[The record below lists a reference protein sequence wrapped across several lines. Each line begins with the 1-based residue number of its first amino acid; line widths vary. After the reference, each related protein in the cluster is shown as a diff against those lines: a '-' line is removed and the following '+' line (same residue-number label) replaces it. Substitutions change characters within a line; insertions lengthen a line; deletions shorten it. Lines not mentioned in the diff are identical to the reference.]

1 MGKVTYVE
9 FDGSKHTI
17 DLDDGLSIMEGA
29 VRNGIRGIDG
39 DCGGQRACA
48 TCHVFIDEG
57 WICKV
62 GTMSEQENEL
72 LELAPERGDTSRLSC
87 QIAMSDELDGIVVLM
102 PESQH

>member
-57 WICKV
+57 WIGKV

-87 QIAMSDELDGIVVLM
+87 QIAMADERDGLVVRM

>member
-39 DCGGQRACA
+39 DCGGPFACA

-87 QIAMSDELDGIVVLM
+87 QIAMSDELDGIVVRM

>member
-57 WICKV
+57 
-62 GTMSEQENEL
+62 
-72 LELAPERGDTSRLSC
+72 
-87 QIAMSDELDGIVVLM
+87 
-102 PESQH
+102 